1 MALPFLRDGLPAA
14 YPFSVTQ
21 QPHRAK
27 LDQNET
33 PIDLPMELKR
43 ELAEE
48 LAARPWNRYIQPA
61 EYESAKRGLARCFS
75 IEPDELAITV
85 GADQAIEAAFL
96 IAGGP
101 GRSAR
106 WFEPTYPFFAHAAMR
121 SFTEQAAS
129 TADADIVAFASPN
142 NPTGELV
149 PDEKVEAA
157 LAEPSRLVIM
167 DEAYADFSKRTWIGR
182 HYDHP
187 NLFIIRSLSK
197 SSLAAV
203 HLGFVV
209 AHPDVI
215 ATVERMYTAPYQ
227 LNHIQLLLARRY
239 DRLKLHVAQAAAEV
253 IDERERITRALQQIP
268 CITPR
273 PSAANFILFK
283 VGPGPDAAGELYKRL
298 TDAGVRIRDVSGLKN
313 LGGHLRVTLGTPEE
327 NELFLRVLAD
337 A

>member
-1 MALPFLRDGLPAA
+1 MALPFLREGLPAA
-14 YPFSVTQ
+14 YPFSVSQ
-21 QPHRAK
+21 HPHRAK
-27 LDQNET
+27 LDQNEA
-33 PIDLPMELKR
+33 PVDLPMELKR

-61 EYESAKRGLARCFS
+61 EYASAKRGLARSFRV
-75 IEPDELAITV
+75 EPEELAITV

-121 SFTEQAAS
+121 SFTTAATS
-129 TADADIVAFASPN
+129 VDEADLVAFASPN

-149 PDEKVEAA
+149 EDERVQAA

-167 DEAYADFSKRTWIGR
+167 DEAYADYAKTTWIGR
-182 HYDHP
+182 HTDHT

-203 HLGFVV
+203 HLGFIV

-215 ATVERMYTAPYQ
+215 SIVERMYTAPYQ

-239 DRLKLHVAQAAAEV
+239 DRLRLHVAQAAAEV

-273 PSAANFILFK
+273 PSHANFILFK
-283 VGPGPDAAGELYKRL
+283 VGPGPGTASELYKKL
-298 TDAGVRIRDVSGLKN
+298 TRAGVRIRDVSGLKG
-313 LGGHLRVTLGTPEE
+313 LGGYLRVTVGTPEE
-327 NELFLRVLAD
+327 NELFLRVVAD
-337 A
+337 